1 MEEKATLQ
9 LKYEFLDTGDEERV
23 FSLHKNNLF
32 CAGLK
37 SSYEAACEEG

>member
-32 CAGLK
+32 LCRL
-37 SSYEAACEEG
+37 EIQL